1 MDADSILISFVM
13 KFYYHFKYRCR
24 NHYMCSVHAAKLM
37 TVRKSGLIVNISSV
51 GGLRY
56 LFNVPYGI
64 GKEAVCRS

>member
-1 MDADSILISFVM
+1 MYTGSFVRSFVM
-13 KFYYHFKYRCR
+13 KFYYYFKYRCR

-37 TVRKSGLIVNISSV
+37 TVRKSGLIVNISSP
-51 GGLRY
+51 GGLKY